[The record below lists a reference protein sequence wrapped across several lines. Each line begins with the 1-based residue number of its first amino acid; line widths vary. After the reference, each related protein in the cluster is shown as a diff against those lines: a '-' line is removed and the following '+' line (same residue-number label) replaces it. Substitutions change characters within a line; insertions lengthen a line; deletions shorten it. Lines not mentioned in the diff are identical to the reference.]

1 MMKYN
6 IGFIGLG
13 KLGSPVVEVIK
24 QKHNVVSFDIKYKNN
39 VFDKCVIGQDIIFIA
54 VPTPHEEQYDG
65 KYVCSDLEPKDF
77 DYSIVED
84 TLKKIDQLSTEN
96 QIIVLIS
103 TVLPGTIKLFTLWR
117 F

>member
-13 KLGSPVVEVIK
+13 ILGSPV
-24 QKHNVVSFDIKYKNN
+24 
-39 VFDKCVIGQDIIFIA
+39 
-54 VPTPHEEQYDG
+54 
-65 KYVCSDLEPKDF
+65 
-77 DYSIVED
+77 VED